1 MTNET
6 NPLEIQRQET
16 KNPNVGLSMGDI
28 LALPVRQ
35 RRIAKWLIST
45 SECTLPEAA
54 EYLGEDESTTKNELD
69 ILVKQGY
76 LQEVQ
81 AAGTSRYYIKLAVKK
96 GTELAEP
103 IYQVQTPGKPL
114 ATIIS
119 PSKEVTAR
127 AGSSVELC
135 VTVSNQGNQGALIDI
150 FIDEASAIPDSWCVS
165 SRERLALGSKQTSEV
180 FFRFQIPVEA
190 LPGSYEYTIVVDARQ
205 HYPEDT
211 PILNPGRLQVIPL
224 VHEARTVNDPTFILQ
239 PTTTPEEPVILQP
252 GAPLEATALV
262 YNRSDRVD
270 QFLLSCTDLPANWFK
285 VIYPEGL
292 PTIGLVVTADALE
305 LNPGAKGNIQ
315 LLLKPPPDTLAGIY
329 SPTIRLY
336 SANHPDLVLLDVLYL
351 QVAGVYQLNVEL
363 LTVVGKVKNK
373 AGLFELRLQNL
384 GNTVR
389 EVILRA
395 TSADGDES
403 CTYTLTPARLR
414 LLPGESTVVSLQV
427 EPKHRWRRPFYGRV
441 FNFIVELEDT
451 QQLPLTNS
459 RFQGA
464 LLWEPRPWWQFLL
477 LILTVLGIIGL
488 IIFIIWWFLPKP
500 PTPPEIV
507 EFTPQSST
515 YKEVN
520 DEVIR
525 LNWKISN
532 PRQLQSLK
540 LEGISPDGI
549 VTSTPI
555 IYDFSQGIPNQL
567 KSYCVIEKTLTC
579 QSVPTDARKGGDYN
593 FILTANYQN
602 GQKVTSQ
609 SLKANTVRILPI
621 PLPTILEFASTKPVY
636 EEAKIEGKVKTP
648 TEAKTQVEAKTEG
661 AGLEVKGFIPLVIT
675 PTLPRVNIQKKPTN
689 DSVLPIPRGDGILL
703 NWKINNPNQIKEIK
717 LISRATDGTVNS
729 QLKTYDFSK
738 GIPEQFKKFCPE
750 NEQELACK
758 NVPTDASKPGT
769 YIYELTVIPK
779 QEQKETLIAKKT
791 DTIKINPRLIP
802 AKIIEFKINGQEAL
816 PKYLIEINERKPII
830 LSISWKVEGGK
841 EIKIMPAPGTVLREG
856 KIPYPVSQKPGTETI
871 NLQVINE
878 GGEAISKSVAIET
891 FLKPLPSPIPTAST
905 SPLSLPSLSPSPS
918 IPNLPPPPLPTP
930 PTIPLPPPLK
940 SASPIPPPPSA
951 TPPLAPPS
959 AVPSAPPSAAA
970 ASPSAVPSIAPS
982 ASPSTP
988 PLPPPPPG
996 SNAPV
1001 PPSQNS
1007 PPPAELPPKA
1017 N

>member
-6 NPLEIQRQET
+6 NPLDIQRQET
-16 KNPNVGLSMGDI
+16 KKTNAGLSMGDI

-35 RRIAKWLIST
+35 RRIANWMIRKK
-45 SECTLPEAA
+45 ECTLPEAA
-54 EYLGEDESTTKNELD
+54 EYLAEDEATTKNELD
-69 ILVKQGY
+69 TLVKQGY

-81 AAGTSRYYIKLAVKK
+81 AAGTSRYYIKLAAKK
-96 GTELAEP
+96 GTELAEK

-165 SRERLALGSKQTSEV
+165 SHERLALGSKQTSEV

-211 PILNPGRLQVIPL
+211 PILNPGKLQVIPL
-224 VHEARTVNDPTFILQ
+224 VHEARTVNDPTFIVQ
-239 PTTTPEEPVILQP
+239 PTTTPEEPVLLQP

-270 QFLLSCTDLPANWFK
+270 QFLLSCTDLPTNWFK

-292 PTIGLVVTADALE
+292 PTIGLVVVADALE

-329 SPTIRLY
+329 SPTIRIY

-363 LTVVGKVKNK
+363 LTVVGKIQNK

-384 GNTVR
+384 GNTAR

-403 CTYTLTPARLR
+403 CTYTLTPAKVI
-414 LLPGESTVVSLQV
+414 LLPGESAVVSLNV
-427 EPKHRWRRPFYGRV
+427 EPKHRWQRPFYGRV

-451 QQLPLTNS
+451 QQLPLTNN

-488 IIFIIWWFLPKP
+488 IIFLVWWFLPKP

-507 EFTPQSST
+507 EFTPQNST

-555 IYDFSQGIPNQL
+555 IYDFSQGLPNQL

-593 FILTANYQN
+593 FILTANYQT

-609 SLKANTVRILPI
+609 SFKANTVRILPI

-636 EEAKIEGKVKTP
+636 EEAKIEGEVKTP
-648 TEAKTQVEAKTEG
+648 VEVKTQVEAKTEG
-661 AGLEVKGFIPLVIT
+661 AGLEAKGFIPLVIT
-675 PTLPRVNIQKKPTN
+675 PTLTTGTVQKKSTN
-689 DSVLPIPRGDGILL
+689 DSALPISRSEGILL
-703 NWKINNPNQIKEIK
+703 NWKINNPNQIKELR
-717 LISRATDGTVNS
+717 LISRAPDGSVNS

-758 NVPTDASKPGT
+758 NVPTDATKPGT
-769 YIYELTVIPK
+769 YVYELTVIPK
-779 QEQKETLIAKKT
+779 QEQKELLIAKKT
-791 DTIKINPRLIP
+791 DAIKINPRIIP

-816 PKYLIEINERKPII
+816 PKYLIEINEKKPII

-871 NLQVINE
+871 TLQVANE
-878 GGEAISKSVAIET
+878 GGEPISKSVTIET
-891 FLKPLPSPIPTAST
+891 FLKPVPTPTPTASV
-905 SPLSLPSLSPSPS
+905 SPVLSPSPS

-930 PTIPLPPPLK
+930 PTIPSPPPLK
-940 SASPIPPPPSA
+940 SASPIPPPPGA
-951 TPPLAPPS
+951 TPPS
-959 AVPSAPPSAAA
+959 TPPSAAA
-970 ASPSAVPSIAPS
+970 APSATPLASPSAA
-982 ASPSTP
+982 PSTP
-988 PLPPPPPG
+988 PLPPPPG

-1001 PPSQNS
+1001 LPSQNS